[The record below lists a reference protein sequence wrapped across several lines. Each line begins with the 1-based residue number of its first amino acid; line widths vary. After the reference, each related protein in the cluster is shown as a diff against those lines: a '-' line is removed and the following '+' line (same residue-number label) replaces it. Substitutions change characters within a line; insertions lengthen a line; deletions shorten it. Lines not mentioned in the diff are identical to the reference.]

1 MGYLANILKEK
12 MATDSATKELDYNN
26 LNMRC
31 IEYLSPRGK
40 CCK

>member
-1 MGYLANILKEK
+1 MEK
-12 MATDSATKELDYNN
+12 KMVIDLVIKELDYNN

-31 IEYLSPRGK
+31 IEYLSFRGK